1 MRFFHHI
8 YIERLTFFCLGHRA
22 HTRTYIRTHETQFS
36 LRSAHIKNIGG
47 ITNKFLVC
55 FFFFIPKKA
64 CQPFTPVKYMYYQSR
79 NSLPPFA
86 SALVAFF
93 LFLFALHSFKSHY
106 IYDKSENNKGV
117 FFSTAGQRCSSLASA
132 CDGTR
137 RYTSFQRRSSPT
149 LPRKFSFTCTT
160 YKYTYIEKTMQRCVY
175 FVYSV
180 GCLIHCSAFCY
191 PFTYRKTEV
200 ENVSANVRCHVF
212 FLLFL
217 FVRNNRCFPILLEV
231 SSPAS

>member
-1 MRFFHHI
+1 M
-8 YIERLTFFCLGHRA
+8 
-22 HTRTYIRTHETQFS
+22 
-36 LRSAHIKNIGG
+36 
-47 ITNKFLVC
+47 
-55 FFFFIPKKA
+55 
-64 CQPFTPVKYMYYQSR
+64 
-79 NSLPPFA
+79 
-86 SALVAFF
+86 
-93 LFLFALHSFKSHY
+93 HSFKSHY

-117 FFSTAGQRCSSLASA
+117 FFSTMGQRCPSLASA

-137 RYTSFQRRSSPT
+137 RYTSFRRPSSSP

-180 GCLIHCSAFCY
+180 GCLIHHSTFCY
-191 PFTYRKTEV
+191 PFTYRRTEV
-200 ENVSANVRCHVF
+200 ENVSANVRCLVF

-231 SSPAS
+231 SSPAGEVHIIRWESRKCCRRLRRSKLRIEYRMLDLCALSVDSLVYRHLWRARDVVLVAMSSMCPSSNAVNAGNSPNAWFRTARQSSMPKVSCVLGFWFL